1 MLPMLI
7 ELRLVLPSAR
17 APLLP
22 DGVIADGLGRHYG
35 IPETF
40 DRPDLVEPAISYGR
54 SLADPAIDEADYR
67 ATILW
72 GMVRNGHEL
81 RALVSAIYKLLIEV
95 RYEKNRYPAQQK
107 LTTAYELTGT
117 AIEMLV
123 LLLDRKDAA

>member
-1 MLPMLI
+1 MMI
-7 ELRLVLPSAR
+7 ELQLAIASAR

-40 DRPDLVEPAISYGR
+40 DRPDLAEPAISYGR
-54 SLADPAIDEADYR
+54 SLADPAIDEAINKVD
-67 ATILW
+67 AIWLD
-72 GMVRNGHEL
+72 VCKGHVL
-81 RALVSAIYKLLIEV
+81 HALMSAIYKHLIEV